1 MAPVE
6 QHVGVE
12 VVLASQAG
20 DGNAGLHGG
29 FDQAQLEV
37 EREVR
42 SAVRFLPR
50 WGGGA
55 QKMMS
60 IKQV

>member
-12 VVLASQAG
+12 VVLPSQAG
-20 DGNAGLHGG
+20 DGNAGLHGC

-37 EREVR
+37 EWEVR
-42 SAVRFLPR
+42 SAVRFLPQR
-50 WGGGA
+50 GGGI
-55 QKMMS
+55 QKMMF
-60 IKQV
+60 IKRV